1 MAKDQDPNTVANIS
15 KLNVQKDA
23 NKNHSKI
30 QVPDKKA
37 ELPSKM
43 S

>member
-1 MAKDQDPNTVANIS
+1 MAKDQDPNTEANIS
-15 KLNVQKDA
+15 KLNVLKDA
-23 NKNHSKI
+23 NNKHSKKE
-30 QVPDKKA
+30 VPDKKA